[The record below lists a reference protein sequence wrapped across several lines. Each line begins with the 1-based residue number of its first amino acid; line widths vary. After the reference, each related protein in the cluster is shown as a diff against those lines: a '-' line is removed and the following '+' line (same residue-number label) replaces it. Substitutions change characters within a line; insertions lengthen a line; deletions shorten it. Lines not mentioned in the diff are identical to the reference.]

1 MSTQK
6 AENNRYAFC
15 LFKVCATNFGD
26 ICHAVGQEAT
36 EKFLVCEVL
45 PVVIANTLVRALS
58 QAGVGVCV
66 CLIRR
71 NGSSASRA
79 LISNIS
85 TSEADVF
92 HEGEAAGLWEGGK
105 ASPVPEGTTLG
116 DFCCRPPPHTHTLA
130 TSPSSLLQA
139 FPTTLSRTRLY
150 LCTPGLQNLWRWL
163 MPRPLLTFQ
172 VPSEVAF
179 LPHLPSPPPSALGT
193 ALARASCLWAS
204 CLWPC
209 L

>member
-116 DFCCRPPPHTHTLA
+116 DFCCRPPHTHTHWPL
-130 TSPSSLLQA
+130 P
-139 FPTTLSRTRLY
+139 
-150 LCTPGLQNLWRWL
+150 
-163 MPRPLLTFQ
+163 PRPFSR
-172 VPSEVAF
+172 PSRPPF
-179 LPHLPSPPPSALGT
+179 LEHGSTSALLDCRTCGVG
-193 ALARASCLWAS
+193 
-204 CLWPC
+204 
-209 L
+209 